1 MALKRKQ
8 NSQQVSSAKKKAKHA
23 KMAQQVKEASPFKTL
38 PITLLSGF
46 LVSSS
51 YCCSHQRYLTFVQ
64 GSGKTTLLSYILNS
78 KDHGLKIAMIVND
91 MAAVNVDQGIIV
103 ADGKKK
109 GREAEKMIAMQ
120 NGCICCTLRGDFVI
134 ELAKMAKAG
143 EYDYVLI
150 ESTGISEPQQV
161 AESFTTDFTEA
172 MMGADGALDQ
182 FDEEEKN
189 VFNEM

>member
-1 MALKRKQ
+1 MAPKRKR
-8 NSQQVSSAKKKAKHA
+8 NPQQVSSAKKTKRAN
-23 KMAQQVKEASPFKTL
+23 MAQQVKDASPFKTL
-38 PITLLSGF
+38 PITLLS
-46 LVSSS
+46 
-51 YCCSHQRYLTFVQ
+51 
-64 GSGKTTLLSYILNS
+64 
-78 KDHGLKIAMIVND
+78 
-91 MAAVNVDQGIIV
+91 
-103 ADGKKK
+103 
-109 GREAEKMIAMQ
+109 

-182 FDEEEKN
+182 FDDEEKK
-189 VFNEM
+189 VFHEM

>member
-1 MALKRKQ
+1 LQHLQ
-8 NSQQVSSAKKKAKHA
+8 NHL
-23 KMAQQVKEASPFKTL
+23 TL
-38 PITLLSGF
+38 S
-46 LVSSS
+46 
-51 YCCSHQRYLTFVQ
+51 Q

-182 FDEEEKN
+182 FDDEEKK

>member
-1 MALKRKQ
+1 
-8 NSQQVSSAKKKAKHA
+8 
-23 KMAQQVKEASPFKTL
+23 
-38 PITLLSGF
+38 
-46 LVSSS
+46 
-51 YCCSHQRYLTFVQ
+51 
-64 GSGKTTLLSYILNS
+64 
-78 KDHGLKIAMIVND
+78 MIVND
-91 MAAVNVDQGIIV
+91 MAAVNVDQGIIL

-109 GREAEKMIAMQ
+109 GREADKMIALQ

-182 FDEEEKN
+182 FDEEEKK